1 MHTDEMMIGLDPHK
15 ASNTIAVL
23 DRAEA
28 VQFRRRFDQSEQGIE
43 GMLAAVAAW
52 PNRVWAVEG
61 GHGMGRNIAQR
72 LVAAGE
78 TVIDV
83 PAKLA
88 SRVRVYSTGHG
99 NKTDDTDAVAVAR
112 AALHSRNL
120 RRVTADDST
129 VRLKLLSDRRRE
141 LVGLRTQAACRVHR
155 LFLELIPGG
164 ARTELSAAHATK
176 LLDALQVT
184 DVAGRTRVELAR
196 EHVADIERLDAM
208 IKTAGKRIT
217 EAVKDA
223 KTSVTDV
230 YGVGPINGA
239 LILGEVGNIAR
250 FDTRDQFASYA
261 GTAPLSVSSG
271 DHNRHRLSR
280 AGNRQLNSAIH
291 IAAIT
296 QIRNDTPGRAYYR
309 RKLDE
314 GKSPREALRCLKRRI
329 TDAVWRQL
337 RADLTPHRDN
347 PETTP
352 TADAQLTP
360 RPTVGTGSRRGHS
373 KASAPRRKLI
383 TPPATRQKTSS
394 TARLEPAP

>member
-1 MHTDEMMIGLDPHK
+1 MRTDEMIIGLDPHK

-23 DRAEA
+23 DRDEA
-28 VQFRRRFDQSEQGIE
+28 LLFRHRFDQSEHGINT
-43 GMLAAVAAW
+43 MLEAVVSW
-52 PNRVWAVEG
+52 PKRVWAVEG
-61 GHGMGRNIAQR
+61 GHGMGRNISRR

-112 AALHSRNL
+112 AALRSRNL
-120 RRVTADDST
+120 RVVTADDST

-141 LVGLRTQAACRVHR
+141 LVGSRTQAACRLHR

-176 LLDALQVT
+176 LLDELEIT
-184 DVAGRTRVELAR
+184 DIAGRTRVELAR
-196 EHVADIERLDAM
+196 DHITDIERLDAK
-208 IKTAGKRIT
+208 IKTAGKHIAA
-217 EAVKDA
+217 AVKES
-223 KTSVTDV
+223 KTTVTEV
-230 YGVGPINGA
+230 YGVGPANGA
-239 LILGEVGNIAR
+239 LILGEIGNVAR
-250 FDTRDQFASYA
+250 FMTRDQFASYA

-271 DHNRHRLSR
+271 DHNRYRLSR

-291 IAAIT
+291 IATIT
-296 QIRNDTPGRAYYR
+296 QIRNETAGRVYYQ
-309 RKLDE
+309 RKRDE
-314 GKSPREALRCLKRRI
+314 GKSAREALRCLKRRI
-329 TDAVWRQL
+329 TDAIWRQL
-337 RADLTPHRDN
+337 RIDLESRKPNTAQPI
-347 PETTP
+347 PTTP
-352 TADAQLTP
+352 IAS
-360 RPTVGTGSRRGHS
+360 RPIVETGSRRGQS
-373 KASAPRRKLI
+373 KESAPRRKLI

>member
-1 MHTDEMMIGLDPHK
+1 MRTDEMIIGLDPHK

-23 DRAEA
+23 NRDEA
-28 VQFRRRFDQSEQGIE
+28 LLFRHRFDQSEHGIDT
-43 GMLAAVAAW
+43 MLEAVVSW
-52 PNRVWAVEG
+52 PKRVWAVEG
-61 GHGMGRNIAQR
+61 GHGMGRNISQR

-78 TVIDV
+78 TMIDV

-112 AALHSRNL
+112 AALHSHNL
-120 RRVTADDST
+120 RTVTADDST

-141 LVGLRTQAACRVHR
+141 LVGLRTQAACRLHR

-176 LLDALQVT
+176 LLDELEVT
-184 DVAGRTRVELAR
+184 DIAGRTRVELAR
-196 EHVADIERLDAM
+196 DHVTDIERLDEK
-208 IKTAGKRIT
+208 IKTAGKHIAA
-217 EAVKDA
+217 AVKES
-223 KTSVTDV
+223 KTTVTEV

-250 FDTRDQFASYA
+250 FTTRDQFASYA

-296 QIRNDTPGRAYYR
+296 QIRNQTPGRVYYQ
-309 RKLDE
+309 RKRDE

-329 TDAVWRQL
+329 TDAIWRQL
-337 RADLTPHRDN
+337 RIDLESTKPDTAQPAR
-347 PETTP
+347 TTSG
-352 TADAQLTP
+352 AS
-360 RPTVGTGSRRGHS
+360 RPIVETGSRRGQS
-373 KASAPRRKLI
+373 KESAPRRKLI

>member
-1 MHTDEMMIGLDPHK
+1 MRTDEMMIGLDPHK

-23 DRAEA
+23 DRDEGLL
-28 VQFRRRFDQSEQGIE
+28 FRRRFDQSDDGIDL
-43 GMLAAVAAW
+43 MLEAVVSW
-52 PNRVWAVEG
+52 PKRVWAVEG
-61 GHGMGRNIAQR
+61 GHGMGRNISQR

-99 NKTDDTDAVAVAR
+99 NKTDDIDAVAVAR

-120 RRVTADDST
+120 RVVTADDST

-141 LVGLRTQAACRVHR
+141 LVGSRTQAACRLHR

-164 ARTELSAAHATK
+164 ARKELSAAHATK
-176 LLDALQVT
+176 LLDGLDVT

-196 EHVADIERLDAM
+196 DHIADIERLDTK
-208 IKTAGKRIT
+208 IKTAGKQIAD
-217 EAVKDA
+217 AVKA
-223 KTSVTDV
+223 TNTTVTEV

-239 LILGEVGNIAR
+239 LILGEVSNIAR
-250 FDTRDQFASYA
+250 FTTRDQFASYA

-296 QIRNDTPGRAYYR
+296 QIRNQTPGRVYYQ
-309 RKLDE
+309 RKRDE
-314 GKSPREALRCLKRRI
+314 GKSAREALRCLKRRI
-329 TDAVWRQL
+329 TDAIWRQL
-337 RADLTPHRDN
+337 RNDLESTKPDTP
-347 PETTP
+347 PTTLA
-352 TADAQLTP
+352 TSRP
-360 RPTVGTGSRRGHS
+360 RPSILETGSRRGQS
-373 KASAPRRKLI
+373 KESAPRRKLI
-383 TPPATRQKTSS
+383 TPPAKRQKTSS
-394 TARLEPAP
+394 TARLEPTP

>member
-1 MHTDEMMIGLDPHK
+1 MPAAEVMIGLDPHK

-23 DRAEA
+23 DRTETILN
-28 VQFRRRFDQSEQGIE
+28 RGRFDHDEHGLE
-43 GMLAAVAAW
+43 TMLKAVAAW
-52 PNRVWAVEG
+52 PQRIWAVEG
-61 GHGMGRNIAQR
+61 GHGMGRNIAQL

-99 NKTDDTDAVAVAR
+99 NKTDDTHAVAFAR

-120 RRVTADDST
+120 RRVVTDDST

-141 LVGLRTQAACRVHR
+141 LVAARTQSACRLHR

-164 ARTELSAAHATK
+164 ARTELTAKHPTG
-176 LLDALQVT
+176 LLDGLDFTGPAS
-184 DVAGRTRVELAR
+184 RTRLELAR
-196 EHVADIERLDAM
+196 EHITDIERLDSM
-208 IKTAGKRIT
+208 IKTAGNRIA
-217 EAVKDA
+217 EAVQES
-223 KTSVTDV
+223 KTSVIDV
-230 YGVGPINGA
+230 YGVGPLNAA
-239 LILGEVGNIAR
+239 LNLDEVGDIAR
-250 FDTRDQFASYA
+250 FATRDQFASFA

-291 IAAIT
+291 VAAIT
-296 QIRNDTPGRAYYR
+296 QARNDTPGRAYYR
-309 RKLDE
+309 RKRDE

-329 TDAVWRQL
+329 TDAIWRQL
-337 RADLTPHRDN
+337 RADL
-347 PETTP
+347 ETTAKRTNPP
-352 TADAQLTP
+352 TNDKPSAEQRSIVEA
-360 RPTVGTGSRRGHS
+360 GSRRGHS

-383 TPPATRQKTSS
+383 TPPATRQQTSS
-394 TARLEPAP
+394 TARREPAP